1 MSDSQEGIWHAQRL
15 GGPRALYSVGQAVEI
30 TGALDVPVFETAL
43 RRTVEETEIL
53 GVRFA
58 EDTDGSPRA
67 VPHPARPWSLRIEEP
82 GEGGGDPRAW
92 LETRMRDEL
101 TGVEDPRGERLFAFV
116 LFRLDSHRY
125 CWFQAY
131 NHLLL
136 DGYAC
141 TLMAH
146 RVAEVYSA
154 LVGGAVYPEAEFVSL
169 ADALDEEARYRNSTE
184 FADDRR
190 YLRDR
195 FSDRPEL
202 AEVPRLSGISGR
214 LQESEP
220 GAISGSGSGSGAVLR
235 ETGSFAP
242 AATDAL
248 RSAADHAG
256 LRTSRL
262 LAAASGAFVSGMTGS
277 AEALL
282 SLPVTGRVGEADL
295 RTRLTRAN
303 MLPLRFPVPAGAS
316 LLDLARTADGA
327 LGELLQ
333 HQRYRGEHLRR
344 DLGWPEGDR
353 WHFGPYLNILPRTR
367 ELAFGDCRG
376 VARDVSTR
384 LVEDFGVLIDR
395 TGSGTEITVEANA
408 ALYDRAWVRAVQ
420 RSLVGFITRA
430 VEDPT
435 APVRRIGVAGDDER
449 ALMTSGWSGTAR
461 EVDASTVVERFRGWA
476 VRAPDARALW
486 FRQQALSY
494 SELDARSDALARGLI
509 ARGVGRESR
518 VGLCLPRGTEMVT
531 AVLAVWKAGGAYVPL
546 DPEYPSDR
554 LLFMVADSGAELV
567 LVAEETAGRLPADAN
582 SVLLGELGSG
592 SGVLPMVTSDQLAYV
607 IYTSGSTGRPK
618 GVAVT
623 HASVANLASA

>member
-30 TGALDVPVFETAL
+30 TGALDVPAFEAAL

-58 EDTDGSPRA
+58 EDAVGSARA
-67 VPHPARPWSLRIEEP
+67 VPHPARRWSLRIEEP
-82 GEGGGDPRAW
+82 DGGGGDPRAW
-92 LETRMRDEL
+92 METRMREEL
-101 TGVEDPRGERLFAFV
+101 AGVEDPRGEQLFSFV

-125 CWFQAY
+125 CWFQGY

-141 TLMAH
+141 TLMAR

-154 LVGGAVYPEAEFVSL
+154 LVVGAVYSEAEFVSL
-169 ADALDEEARYRNSTE
+169 TEALDEEARYRNSPE
-184 FADDRR
+184 FTDDRR

-202 AEVPRLSGISGR
+202 AEVPRLSGVSGF
-214 LQESEP
+214 LQES
-220 GAISGSGSGSGAVLR
+220 GAEAGAVLR
-235 ETGSFAP
+235 ETGSFAT

-248 RSAADHAG
+248 RSAADSVG

-282 SLPVTGRVGEADL
+282 SLPMTGRVGETDL
-295 RTRLTRAN
+295 RARLTRAN

-316 LLDLARTADGA
+316 LLDLARAADGA
-327 LGELLQ
+327 LGELLH

-353 WHFGPYLNILPRTR
+353 RHFGPYLNILPRTG

-408 ALYDRAWVRAVQ
+408 ALYDRAWVRGVL
-420 RSLVGFITRA
+420 RSLVGFVTRA
-430 VEDPT
+430 VENPT

-449 ALMTSGWSGTAR
+449 ALMMSGWSGTAR
-461 EVDASTVVERFRGWA
+461 DVDASMVVERFRGWA
-476 VRAPDARALW
+476 VRTPDATALW
-486 FRQQALSY
+486 FRQ
-494 SELDARSDALARGLI
+494 
-509 ARGVGRESR
+509 
-518 VGLCLPRGTEMVT
+518 
-531 AVLAVWKAGGAYVPL
+531 
-546 DPEYPSDR
+546 
-554 LLFMVADSGAELV
+554 
-567 LVAEETAGRLPADAN
+567 
-582 SVLLGELGSG
+582 
-592 SGVLPMVTSDQLAYV
+592 
-607 IYTSGSTGRPK
+607 
-618 GVAVT
+618 
-623 HASVANLASA
+623 

>member
-15 GGPRALYSVGQAVEI
+15 GGARALYSVGQAVEI
-30 TGALDVPVFETAL
+30 TGTLDVPAFEAAL

-58 EDTDGSPRA
+58 EDAVGSARA
-67 VPHPARPWSLRIEEP
+67 VPHPDRRWSLRIEEP
-82 GEGGGDPRAW
+82 DAGGGDLRAW
-92 LETRMRDEL
+92 METRMREEL
-101 TGVEDPRGERLFAFV
+101 AGVEDPRGERLFSFV
-116 LFRLDSHRY
+116 LFRLDPHRY
-125 CWFQAY
+125 CWFQGY

-141 TLMAH
+141 TLMA
-146 RVAEVYSA
+146 RCVAEVYSA
-154 LVGGAVYPEAEFVSL
+154 LVRGVVYPETEFVSL
-169 ADALDEEARYRNSTE
+169 TEALDEEARYRNSPE
-184 FADDRR
+184 FTDDRR
-190 YLRDR
+190 YLHDR

-202 AEVPRLSGISGR
+202 AEVPRLSGVSGF
-214 LQESEP
+214 LQET
-220 GAISGSGSGSGAVLR
+220 GAGAVLR
-235 ETGSFAP
+235 ETGSLAP

-248 RSAADHAG
+248 RSAADSTG

-262 LAAASGAFVSGMTGS
+262 LAAASGAFVSGMTGA

-282 SLPVTGRVGEADL
+282 SLPMTGRVGETDL
-295 RTRLTRAN
+295 RARITRAN

-316 LLDLARTADGA
+316 LLDLARTADVA
-327 LGELLQ
+327 VGELLR

-353 WHFGPYLNILPRTR
+353 WHFGPYLNILPRTG

-420 RSLVGFITRA
+420 RSLAGFVTRA

-449 ALMTSGWSGTAR
+449 ALVMSGWSGTAR
-461 EVDASTVVERFRGWA
+461 DVDASMVVERFRGWA
-476 VRAPDARALW
+476 
-486 FRQQALSY
+486 
-494 SELDARSDALARGLI
+494 
-509 ARGVGRESR
+509 
-518 VGLCLPRGTEMVT
+518 
-531 AVLAVWKAGGAYVPL
+531 
-546 DPEYPSDR
+546 
-554 LLFMVADSGAELV
+554 
-567 LVAEETAGRLPADAN
+567 
-582 SVLLGELGSG
+582 
-592 SGVLPMVTSDQLAYV
+592 
-607 IYTSGSTGRPK
+607 
-618 GVAVT
+618 
-623 HASVANLASA
+623 